1 MIKVNQIEKNY
12 GKFHLNC
19 TMEVPDGCVTGLI
32 GENGAGKSTVFK
44 AIENLIFLDGGSIE
58 VFGKPHTEL
67 NAKDREQIAIV
78 LSDATF
84 SNVYTIKDVARI
96 MGSVYPDFDKKKFMG
111 LVERFRLPKNQKV
124 KEFST
129 GMKAKLKLFL
139 ALCHKARLLILD
151 EPTAGMDVVARDED
165 LTLLREYMEE
175 DEHRSILISSHISGD
190 LEGFCDEIYMI
201 HEGKIILHEDTDQLL
216 GTYGVLKMT
225 EEQYR
230 KIDHS
235 HLLRRRKEIYGYS
248 CLTDEI
254 HYYAENYP
262 GITVEKGSID
272 EIIMLMV
279 KGEAV

>member
-96 MGSVYPDFDKKKFMG
+96 MGSVYPDFDKKK
-111 LVERFRLPKNQKV
+111 
-124 KEFST
+124 
-129 GMKAKLKLFL
+129 
-139 ALCHKARLLILD
+139 
-151 EPTAGMDVVARDED
+151 
-165 LTLLREYMEE
+165 
-175 DEHRSILISSHISGD
+175 
-190 LEGFCDEIYMI
+190 
-201 HEGKIILHEDTDQLL
+201 DTDQLL